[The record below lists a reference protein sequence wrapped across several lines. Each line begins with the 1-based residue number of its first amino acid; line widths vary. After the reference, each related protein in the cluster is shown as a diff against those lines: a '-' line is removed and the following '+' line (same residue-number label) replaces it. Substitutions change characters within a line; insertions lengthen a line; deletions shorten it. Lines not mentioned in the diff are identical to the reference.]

1 MQSIQEEEIHL
12 EGWEVEPGIK
22 KKSNGQHYKT
32 LSFSAPKLVEKDRS
46 LEQLSV

>member
-12 EGWEVEPGIK
+12 EGWEVGPGIK

-32 LSFSAPKLVEKDRS
+32 LSFSAQNLVEKDRS